1 MCVSSGWITVVQACV
16 VVEYMHRIAGHVR
29 TINVVSV
36 QLPEPSPPSWRQ
48 HGRHI
53 VSVYFHH
60 EEPACCGPQWSGCRK
75 GLPASAGLPQVWCVA
90 WGHTCRLWRKHLVL
104 SCSTATVVH
113 HNLPLPSLL
122 YRTREDTVRCI
133 VASLIDDSGSD
144 LADVSVH

>member
-1 MCVSSGWITVVQACV
+1 MCVCIFWLDNRCSGLRSRSCTCTGCGACN
-16 VVEYMHRIAGHVR
+16 
-29 TINVVSV
+29 INVVSV

-90 WGHTCRLWRKHLVL
+90 WGHACRLWRKHLVL
-104 SCSTATVVH
+104 SCSTATVCR
-113 HNLPLPSLL
+113 HNLPLPPLL

-144 LADVSVH
+144 LADVGVH